1 MDGGGQQELD
11 DLSSV
16 FEPASEERMERP
28 ATSKYIIKYPKCYR
42 LIFHLSSYLNV
53 CDLKAVEGNIYY
65 QPSALFHPITDD
77 DQ

>member
-16 FEPASEERMERP
+16 FEPASEENWGWRG
-28 ATSKYIIKYPKCYR
+28 SKYIIKYPKYYR

-53 CDLKAVEGNIYY
+53 CDLKAV
-65 QPSALFHPITDD
+65 
-77 DQ
+77 

>member
-16 FEPASEERMERP
+16 FEPASEEKEDGEG
-28 ATSKYIIKYPKCYR
+28 SKYIIKYPKCYR

-65 QPSALFHPITDD
+65 QPSALFPPITDD